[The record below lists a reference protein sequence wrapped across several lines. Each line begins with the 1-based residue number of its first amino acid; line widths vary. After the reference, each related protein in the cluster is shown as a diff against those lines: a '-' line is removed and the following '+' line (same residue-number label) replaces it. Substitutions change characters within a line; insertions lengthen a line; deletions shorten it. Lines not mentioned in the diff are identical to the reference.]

1 MNFLLL
7 YFLFVKATLTSF
19 SGLASLPM
27 VRNDFV
33 VERHLMTDHD
43 LNMAV
48 VAGRTGP
55 GPYGIYLVGVGYKA
69 AGVSGATAALIAV
82 MTPAFLIL
90 PLLRWASKRAKDKRI
105 QGAIQGVLLGSAGL
119 LISASIPM
127 ARDALTGPLAI
138 IFVVASFGLLTFTRI
153 DSSWVMGGAV
163 VAGMVARVVGAG
175 L

>member
-1 MNFLLL
+1 MNFFVL

-33 VERHLMTDHD
+33 VDRHLLTDHD
-43 LNMAV
+43 LSMAV
-48 VAGRTGP
+48 VAGRTSP

-69 AGVSGATAALIAV
+69 AGMSGATAAILAV

-90 PLLRWASKRAKDKRI
+90 PLLRWASKRADDQRV

-119 LISASIPM
+119 LISASIPL
-127 ARDALTGPLAI
+127 ARDALTGPLALV
-138 IFVVASFGLLTFTRI
+138 FVIVSFALLTFTRI

-163 VAGMVARVVGAG
+163 LAGMLAQVFR
-175 L
+175 

>member
-69 AGVSGATAALIAV
+69 AGVSGATAALFAV

-163 VAGMVARVVGAG
+163 VAGMVARVVGMG
-175 L
+175 F

>member
-27 VRNDFV
+27 VRDDFV
-33 VERHLMTDHD
+33 LQRHLLTDHD

-69 AGVSGATAALIAV
+69 SGVSGAIAALLAV

-90 PLLRWASKRAKDKRI
+90 PLMRWAAKRAHDRRV

-119 LISASIPM
+119 LISASIPL
-127 ARDALTGPLAI
+127 ARDALTGPVAI
-138 IFVVASFGLLTFTRI
+138 IFVVVSFGLLTFTRI

-163 VAGMVARVVGAG
+163 VAGMLARLAGAG

>member
-33 VERHLMTDHD
+33 VNRHLMTDHD

-48 VAGRTGP
+48 VAGSTGP

-69 AGVSGATAALIAV
+69 AGVSGAIAALLAV

-90 PLLRWASKRAKDKRI
+90 PLLRWAAKRAKDRRI
-105 QGAIQGVLLGSAGL
+105 QGAIQGILLGSAGL

-127 ARDALTGPLAI
+127 ARTALTGPLAI
-138 IFVVASFGLLTFTRI
+138 AYVIASFALLTFTRI

-163 VAGMVARVVGAG
+163 VAGMVARVMGAG

>member
-7 YFLFVKATLTSF
+7 YVLFVKATLTSF

-33 VERHLMTDHD
+33 VDRHLLTDHD
-43 LNMAV
+43 LSMAV
-48 VAGRTGP
+48 VAGRTSP

-69 AGVSGATAALIAV
+69 AGLSGATAALFAV

-90 PLLRWASKRAKDKRI
+90 PLIRWASKRANDPRI
-105 QGAIQGVLLGSAGL
+105 RGAIQGVLLGSAGL
-119 LISASIPM
+119 LISASIPL
-127 ARDALTGPLAI
+127 AKDALTGPLAL
-138 IFVVASFGLLTFTRI
+138 IFVVLSFVLLTFTRI

-163 VAGMVARVVGAG
+163 VAGMLARFVAGS
-175 L
+175 

>member
-7 YFLFVKATLTSF
+7 YVLFVKATLTSF

-33 VERHLMTDHD
+33 VERHLLTDHD
-43 LNMAV
+43 LSMAV

-69 AGVSGATAALIAV
+69 AGISGAMAALLAV
-82 MTPAFLIL
+82 MTPAFLIV
-90 PLLRWASKRAKDKRI
+90 PLLHWAGRHADDRRI
-105 QGAIQGVLLGSAGL
+105 RGAIQGVLLGSAGL
-119 LISASIPM
+119 LVTASIPL
-127 ARDALTGPLAI
+127 ARDALTGPVALL
-138 IFVVASFGLLTFTRI
+138 FVVVSFALLTFTRI

-163 VAGMVARVVGAG
+163 VAGILARMFGVQ
-175 L
+175 